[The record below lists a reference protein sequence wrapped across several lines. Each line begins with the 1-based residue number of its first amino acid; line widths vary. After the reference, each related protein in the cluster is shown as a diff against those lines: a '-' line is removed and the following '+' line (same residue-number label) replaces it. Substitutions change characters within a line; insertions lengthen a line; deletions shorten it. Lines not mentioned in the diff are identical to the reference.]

1 MLILFRIESEGRA
14 RKERMNG
21 RGTFQYV
28 SFNFVRDLTR
38 QQLPLP
44 EFGLCRIVQYVPLD
58 SFKNSQTIHIRSN
71 TNTLF
76 LEISFDFEEKKEKN
90 STSNDSSTKNSL
102 VDVITYEEAQSIDS
116 HCKAE

>member
-1 MLILFRIESEGRA
+1 MLILFRLESEGRA

-44 EFGLCRIVQYVPLD
+44 EFAFAESSNTSLSIP
-58 SFKNSQTIHIRSN
+58 FQTIHIRSN

-76 LEISFDFEEKKEKN
+76 LEISFDFEKKKEEN
-90 STSNDSSTKNSL
+90 STSNDSSTENSL